1 MFNVLYYII
10 IYPIELLLEA
20 CFTIINDISENP
32 GIAIIGVSI
41 VINFLLL
48 PLYRN
53 ADRIQAEERKKQGGM
68 KKWVESIRGNF
79 KGDERVMMLSAYYRK
94 QDYHPLYSLRSS
106 ISLLLQIPFF
116 IAAYHFLSNL
126 SILNGTSFLCINNLG
141 QPDGLIRFGGVVINL
156 LPVLMTVINCIAAL
170 IYTKG
175 TPIKD
180 NIQIY
185 VLAGLFL
192 ILLYR
197 SPSGLVLYWTM
208 NNVFSLIKNIVLKE
222 PAEASEKGKAK
233 DESEPLK
240 FLYWGAVVSLTV
252 LIGLLIPS
260 ALVAAS
266 PVEFVEPSAFRSPT
280 SFVFST
286 FCIAAGLFLCWV
298 SIFYSLAPAKGKR
311 RMCLG
316 LWLITGIA
324 SIDYFLFAK
333 NPGKISPDLVYDDF
347 PVFTTDKIRIQL
359 VCLALACAVMILIW
373 KKKRGIINGIY
384 AVLTVSLMIM
394 SMMNISSINK
404 DIRETDF
411 SEFYSTEN
419 LDFPMSK
426 NGKNVVV
433 IMLDMAVS
441 GYVPYIMA
449 ERPELK
455 EKFDGFT
462 YYPNTISFGMH
473 TNFGAPALY
482 GGYEYSPVAM
492 NKRSDM
498 TLVDK
503 HDEAL
508 FMLPVLFSNAG
519 YKATVIDPPYAKYKV
534 WPDLRI
540 FEPYPEIKTFHA
552 RSHFTDKDYYETIE
566 SVRRRSF
573 FMYSLVRIS
582 PKLMQTSI
590 YDDGRYL
597 RADELGDLS
606 WELETAYGVL
616 KNMANMTDISDSDE
630 NTFMILDND
639 TAHEPTELQLPDYEL
654 SIDVSNSGLEKGY
667 RIDENGN
674 KLIIDKNFQ
683 YHPNAAALLRLG
695 EWFDYLREND
705 VYDNTRIV
713 IVADHGEPV
722 GDFPELIMDD
732 GTDMEGA
739 NPIFMFKDF
748 DSKGYKVSDEF
759 MTNADAPI
767 LAVKDVIDDPVN
779 PFTGGKLDGHEK
791 ETEPQYVTASHYWSS
806 IEPPNTADAYRFTT
820 DDEPW
825 YTVHDNIFD
834 KSNWSVVPDPVP

>member
-20 CFTIINDISENP
+20 CFTIINNISENP

-53 ADRIQAEERKKQGGM
+53 ADRIQAEERKKQEGM
-68 KKWVESIRGNF
+68 KKWVESIRSNF

-280 SFVFST
+280 SFVSST
-286 FCIAAGLFLCWV
+286 LCIAAGLFLCWV
-298 SIFYSLAPAKGKR
+298 SVFYVLAPIKGKR
-311 RMCLG
+311 RMCLA
-316 LWLITGIA
+316 LWLVTGIA

-333 NPGKISPDLVYDDF
+333 NPGKISPDLVYDNF
-347 PVFTTDKIRIQL
+347 PVFTADKILIQL
-359 VCLALACAVMILIW
+359 ACLALACVVMILVW
-373 KKKRGIINGIY
+373 KKKQGIINGIY
-384 AVLTVSLMIM
+384 TVLIVSLMIM
-394 SMMNISSINK
+394 SVMNISSINK

-411 SEFYSTEN
+411 SEFYSAED

-426 NGKNVVV
+426 NGKNVIV

-449 ERPELK
+449 ERPELM

-582 PKLMQTSI
+582 PKLIQTSI

-674 KLIIDKNFQ
+674 KLTIDKNFQ

-705 VYDNTRIV
+705 VYDNTRII

-834 KSNWSVVPDPVP
+834 KSNWSVVPEP

>member
-1 MFNVLYYII
+1 
-10 IYPIELLLEA
+10 
-20 CFTIINDISENP
+20 
-32 GIAIIGVSI
+32 
-41 VINFLLL
+41 
-48 PLYRN
+48 
-53 ADRIQAEERKKQGGM
+53 
-68 KKWVESIRGNF
+68 
-79 KGDERVMMLSAYYRK
+79 
-94 QDYHPLYSLRSS
+94 
-106 ISLLLQIPFF
+106 
-116 IAAYHFLSNL
+116 
-126 SILNGTSFLCINNLG
+126 
-141 QPDGLIRFGGVVINL
+141 
-156 LPVLMTVINCIAAL
+156 
-170 IYTKG
+170 
-175 TPIKD
+175 
-180 NIQIY
+180 
-185 VLAGLFL
+185 
-192 ILLYR
+192 
-197 SPSGLVLYWTM
+197 
-208 NNVFSLIKNIVLKE
+208 
-222 PAEASEKGKAK
+222 
-233 DESEPLK
+233 
-240 FLYWGAVVSLTV
+240 
-252 LIGLLIPS
+252 
-260 ALVAAS
+260 
-266 PVEFVEPSAFRSPT
+266 
-280 SFVFST
+280 
-286 FCIAAGLFLCWV
+286 
-298 SIFYSLAPAKGKR
+298 
-311 RMCLG
+311 
-316 LWLITGIA
+316 
-324 SIDYFLFAK
+324 
-333 NPGKISPDLVYDDF
+333 
-347 PVFTTDKIRIQL
+347 
-359 VCLALACAVMILIW
+359 
-373 KKKRGIINGIY
+373 
-384 AVLTVSLMIM
+384 
-394 SMMNISSINK
+394 
-404 DIRETDF
+404 
-411 SEFYSTEN
+411 
-419 LDFPMSK
+419 
-426 NGKNVVV
+426 
-433 IMLDMAVS
+433 
-441 GYVPYIMA
+441 
-449 ERPELK
+449 
-455 EKFDGFT
+455 
-462 YYPNTISFGMH
+462 
-473 TNFGAPALY
+473 
-482 GGYEYSPVAM
+482 
-492 NKRSDM
+492 
-498 TLVDK
+498 
-503 HDEAL
+503 
-508 FMLPVLFSNAG
+508 MLPVLFSNAG

-582 PKLMQTSI
+582 PKLIQTSI

-674 KLIIDKNFQ
+674 KLTIDKNFQ

-705 VYDNTRIV
+705 VYDNTRII

-834 KSNWSVVPDPVP
+834 KSNWSVVPEP